1 MNKNAENSSV
11 QRQHLFIGRH
21 QSEVVV
27 GENAFDTRP
36 GTLQHVMSITLLQ
49 LTVLTYISH
58 HHQHQQLQA
67 ESVCL
72 SDTSGLVVVTK
83 SLNIKPSWY

>member
-11 QRQHLFIGRH
+11 QQQHLFIGRH

-27 GENAFDTRP
+27 SENAFDTRP
-36 GTLQHVMSITLLQ
+36 GTLQHVMSTTLLQ

-58 HHQHQQLQA
+58 HHQQLQA

-72 SDTSGLVVVTK
+72 SDTGGLVVVTK